1 MWGEMPTGFEDEG
14 GGPMAWDVGSPQELC
29 VTPADSSTEWGLQS
43 FNSKDL
49 NSANKHGS
57 LKEDPELPMRP

>member
-1 MWGEMPTGFEDEG
+1 MPTGFEDEG
-14 GGPMAWDVGSPQELC
+14 GGPMAWKVGSPQELR
-29 VTPADSSTEWGLQS
+29 VAPAVSSTEWGLQS

-49 NSANKHGS
+49 NSANKHRI

>member
-1 MWGEMPTGFEDEG
+1 MPTGFEDEG
-14 GGPMAWDVGSPQELC
+14 GGPMAWKVDSPQELR
-29 VTPADSSTEWGLQS
+29 VAPAVSSTEWGLQS

-49 NSANKHGS
+49 NSANKHRI